1 MNHEIQNSQADQKKI
16 KTIKQA
22 ETAFAYNI
30 LLPDF
35 AILVI
40 GLTGAFGVLLTMFS

>member
-1 MNHEIQNSQADQKKI
+1 MNHEIQSYQTDQKKVKI
-16 KTIKQA
+16 IKQA

-40 GLTGAFGVLLTMFS
+40 GLTGGFGVLLTIFS